1 MDFLKD
7 IGTGFSDLIS
17 GFTSFFGEDQK
28 DYVSVDGVQAVGKAA
43 TSEEAYKAAASEIDE
58 VGGERESSFFDFIDE
73 IADSKLGKFAQGAA
87 GALLKQPDSSSRSVS
102 SRRSTPVSPQTRTT
116 GPNPGFSYGRFVAE
130 IVDPG
135 SGGRANS
142 AMQSLIQGSL
152 AKEQLASQVATQIV
166 DAKEAG
172 TRVAPME
179 LDKGKIVL
187 TRRLA

>member
-17 GFTSFFGEDQK
+17 GFTSFFEDKQIDK
-28 DYVSVDGVQAVGKAA
+28 DYISVDEERFGSGDEFTT
-43 TSEEAYKAAASEIDE
+43 TSLEGIKKEEKENE
-58 VGGERESSFFDFIDE
+58 GSSFFDFIDE
-73 IADSKLGKFAQGAA
+73 VADSKFGKFAQGAA

-102 SRRSTPVSPQTRTT
+102 SRRPVPVAPQARTT
-116 GPNPGFSYGRFVAE
+116 GPNPGFNYGRFVAE

-142 AMQSLIQGSL
+142 AMQSLIQGAL

-172 TRVAPME
+172 TRLAPMQ

>member
-17 GFTSFFGEDQK
+17 GFTSFFEDKQIDK
-28 DYVSVDGVQAVGKAA
+28 DYISVDEERFGSGDEFTT
-43 TSEEAYKAAASEIDE
+43 TSLEGIKKEEKENE
-58 VGGERESSFFDFIDE
+58 GSSFFDFIDE
-73 IADSKLGKFAQGAA
+73 VADSKFGKFAQGAA

-102 SRRSTPVSPQTRTT
+102 SRRPVPVAPQARTT
-116 GPNPGFSYGRFVAE
+116 GPNPGFNYGRFVAE

-142 AMQSLIQGSL
+142 AMQSLIQGAL

-172 TRVAPME
+172 TRLEPMK